1 MRKAILAVGLG
12 VMFGLI
18 SACAQMSQLT
28 APTST
33 ALVLDRIQERGE
45 LIVGTA
51 GSMPPF
57 NMTTKDGRVIG
68 LEPDLAKYMASTM
81 GVELK
86 VETMPFSELL
96 GALEAGKVDMVLSDM
111 TMTPKRNLKVAFV
124 GPYYVSGKGILTKKE
139 KLASAKESEALDKS
153 GISLAALDGST
164 SMDFVKSGAPH
175 ATLVPVKSYD
185 EGVDMVIQGKVD
197 AMVADHP
204 ICLISVHRYPEQE
217 LLALISPLTFEP
229 IGIALP
235 ANDPLLINWV
245 ENFLR
250 NMDGSGMMTL
260 LYAKWLGNVTWLDE
274 LP

>member
-1 MRKAILAVGLG
+1 MKKAILVIALG
-12 VMFGLI
+12 VVFGLV
-18 SACAQMSQLT
+18 SACAQMTQTT

-33 ALVLDRIQERGE
+33 APVMDRIQKKGE
-45 LIVGTA
+45 LVVGTA

-86 VETMPFSELL
+86 LETMPFSELL
-96 GALEAGKVDMVLSDM
+96 GALESGKVDMVMSNM

-124 GPYYVSGKGILTKKE
+124 GPYYVSGKGVLTKKE
-139 KLASAKESEALDKS
+139 TLASAKETADLDR
-153 GISLAALDGST
+153 GGVSLAALEGST
-164 SMDFVKSGAPH
+164 SEDFVKHVTPH
-175 ATLVPVKSYD
+175 ATLVSAKTYD

-204 ICLISVHRYPEQE
+204 ICLVSVYRYPEHK
-217 LLALISPLTFEP
+217 LLSLIAPLTFEP

-235 ANDPLLINWV
+235 ANDPLFINWT

-250 NMDGSGMMTL
+250 NMNGSGMMKV
-260 LYAKWLGNVTWLDE
+260 LYANWFGRVTWMED